1 MGASN
6 VTAAKPKVGGAVYRA
21 SSSNPTLPENATD
34 ALAGFTSLG
43 YISDDGI
50 TNSNSPTSTLIKAFG
65 GDNVLS
71 SQTDKPD
78 TWKFKLIEVL
88 DPNVLKAVYGDD
100 NVDGDLSTGLTV
112 KANTK
117 QLPERGM
124 VIELILRDDTACRI
138 VIPKAQIQSIG
149 DIVYKDGEAVGY
161 EVTYLAIPD
170 SDGNTHYKYMKSAQ
184 D

>member
-1 MGASN
+1 MGANN

-21 SSSNPTLPENATD
+21 DSANPTFPENATD
-34 ALAGFTSLG
+34 ELTGFTSLG

-50 TNSNSPTSTLIKAFG
+50 TNSNSPSTTLIKAFG

-100 NVDGDLSTGLTV
+100 NVDGTLADGLTV
-112 KANTK
+112 TANTK

-124 VIELILRDDTACRI
+124 VLELILRDDAACRI
-138 VIPKAQIQSIG
+138 VIPRAQIQSIG
-149 DIVYKDGEAVGY
+149 DVVFKDGEAVGY

-170 SDGNTHYKYMKSAQ
+170 SKGNTHYMFIKK
-184 D
+184 